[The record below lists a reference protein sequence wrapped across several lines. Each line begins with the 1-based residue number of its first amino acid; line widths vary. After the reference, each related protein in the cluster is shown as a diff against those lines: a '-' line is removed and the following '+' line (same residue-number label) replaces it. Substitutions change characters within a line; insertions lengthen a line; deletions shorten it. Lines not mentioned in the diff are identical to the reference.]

1 MMIEIMRIP
10 MRRISAVLC
19 TVLFSSSLVI
29 PALAENF
36 TKAQKSEMET
46 LVHDYLLEHPELLQE
61 MAIKLEAKQKAT
73 ETEARMTNL
82 KAHAPE
88 IFHDETDA
96 VIGNPKGDVT
106 LVEFM
111 DYNCG
116 WCKKSV
122 LEVQA
127 LLEKDKNVRVVMKE
141 FPIFGEG
148 SEYAAKAA
156 LASVKQGKYWQLHQA
171 MFSAEGKITPEVVD
185 QIATEQ
191 GLDLAKMKADMQD
204 PLIAANI
211 QKTQILAQTLLFTG
225 TPAFV
230 VDDQVSPGYV
240 PIDTLQG
247 MIGNVRAGGGCKIC

>member
-1 MMIEIMRIP
+1 MMIEMMRIP
-10 MRRISAVLC
+10 MRRIFTILFA
-19 TVLFSSSLVI
+19 VLFSGSVAM
-29 PALAENF
+29 PAFAESF
-36 TKAQKSEMET
+36 TKAQKGEMES
-46 LVHDYLLEHPELLQE
+46 LVHDYLMEHPEILQE
-61 MAIKLEAKQKAT
+61 MANKLEAKQKAA

-82 KAHAPE
+82 KSHAPE
-88 IFHDETDA
+88 LFHDAADA

-122 LEVQA
+122 KEVQA
-127 LLEKDKNVRVVMKE
+127 LVAKDKNVRVVLKE

-156 LASVKQGKYWQLHQA
+156 LAAVKQGKYWQLHQA
-171 MFSAEGKITPEVVD
+171 MFASETKITPEIVD

-191 GLDLAKMKADMQD
+191 GLDVAKMKADMQD
-204 PLIAANI
+204 PAIAANI

-247 MIGNVRAGGGCKIC
+247 MLGTVRAGGGCKIC